1 MRVLFKVGVIVV
13 IFLIFAG
20 LFLYIR
26 QNYLISYIK
35 SSSMEPTYYRGDI
48 VIVRKVSSLEINV
61 GDVIVFVEPGGS
73 DLILHRVAAIKE
85 DGGKRYFLT
94 KGDNPKT
101 NPMVDRWTWV
111 PEDNVIG
118 VLVACVPYVG
128 WIFLAFDQPGS
139 RLMFILLILLI
150 FFLYWSVEEG
160 KNVKF
165 LFMTDYM
172 RASKTRIYL
181 FVVLLCFL
189 AFTCFSGILRQH
201 SISISVGENI
211 SVYSIDDEFYI
222 VVSAEITSKDSI
234 VESLSIVKFTIRS
247 NNITIGYG
255 VWSIKYP
262 FYGTKSISIA
272 ILLDLSGLSRF
283 PSEINIAIDVVLKN
297 YVTGYEQGY
306 SLGEKTFWLSPA

>member
-1 MRVLFKVGVIVV
+1 
-13 IFLIFAG
+13 
-20 LFLYIR
+20 
-26 QNYLISYIK
+26 
-35 SSSMEPTYYRGDI
+35 
-48 VIVRKVSSLEINV
+48 
-61 GDVIVFVEPGGS
+61 
-73 DLILHRVAAIKE
+73 
-85 DGGKRYFLT
+85 
-94 KGDNPKT
+94 
-101 NPMVDRWTWV
+101 
-111 PEDNVIG
+111 
-118 VLVACVPYVG
+118 
-128 WIFLAFDQPGS
+128 
-139 RLMFILLILLI
+139 LLI